1 MGGVMR
7 SIDTT
12 GGHMRERRVPV
23 FGHFRLFRARRW
35 AWIEPGPFAA
45 RLDLPEPEINDSTVS
60 AMVSVQVG
68 HREFQVELM
77 TMDGV
82 G

>member
-1 MGGVMR
+1 MR

-23 FGHFRLFRARRW
+23 FGHVRLFRARRW
-35 AWIEPGPFAA
+35 AWFELGPFAA
-45 RLDLPEPEINDSTVS
+45 RLNLPEPEINDYSMVS
-60 AMVSVQVG
+60 AMVSVQIG